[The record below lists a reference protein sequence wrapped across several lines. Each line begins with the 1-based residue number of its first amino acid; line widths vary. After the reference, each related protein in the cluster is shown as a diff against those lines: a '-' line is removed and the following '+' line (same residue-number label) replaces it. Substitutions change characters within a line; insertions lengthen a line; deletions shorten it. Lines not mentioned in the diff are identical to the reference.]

1 MTLVLQPRFNSRRVL
16 EMIAAERVTVFEGTP
31 AMFRSMLAAADRC
44 PQNLDSLR
52 VCLSIG
58 SPIPAD
64 ALRRFEDKFAGTGG
78 FRPPIPPSSTRA
90 VPPALS
96 AERKRDQRPVRS
108 ASL

>member
-1 MTLVLQPRFNSRRVL
+1 
-16 EMIAAERVTVFEGTP
+16 MIAAERVTVFEGTP

-64 ALRRFEDKFAGTGG
+64 ALRRFEDKFGCTVVQATDSALLDAWRATGTVG
-78 FRPPIPPSSTRA
+78 REET
-90 VPPALS
+90 
-96 AERKRDQRPVRS
+96 
-108 ASL
+108 